1 MTNDTAPTPPD
12 ATGALNGPPE
22 SYQARKTK
30 AVDNV
35 TAAADGPMSKGEREQ
50 LLKVVR
56 MRARIAKD
64 DVSARQAQILA
75 EGETAL
81 ARQFA
86 EDDKAFADLTADARA
101 YMAEVKEKIDARAAE
116 LGIPATFRPTMN
128 AYWFS
133 RGENADPKRRAEL
146 RKVLQA
152 QAEATAKAAKLEIDR
167 WSVDLQAGIIAGGLA
182 SEARELLE
190 QLPSAEALMPPLRLP
205 ELGR

>member
-101 YMAEVKEKIDARAAE
+101 AE

>member
-1 MTNDTAPTPPD
+1 LQNTTPPD
-12 ATGALNGPPE
+12 GAATPATD
-22 SYQARKTK
+22 YQARKAE
-30 AVDNV
+30 AVGHI

-50 LLKVVR
+50 LLRVVR
-56 MRARIAKD
+56 LRSKVAKD

-75 EGETAL
+75 QGEAAL
-81 ARQFA
+81 ARRFA
-86 EDDKAFADLTADARA
+86 EDDQAFADLTADARA
-101 YMAEVKEKIDARAAE
+101 YMDGIKEKIDARAAE
-116 LGIPATFRPTMN
+116 LGIPATFRPTMS

-167 WSVDLQAGIIAGGLA
+167 WSADLQAGIIAGGLA

-190 QLPSAEALMPPLRLP
+190 RLPSAEALMPPLRLP